1 MLNLASGR
9 SWELF
14 VWFLTAQNI
23 CKGSACFLPNILNY
37 YSIDTSVL
45 TEHLLSGPLWAIA
58 WLYRDE

>member
-14 VWFLTAQNI
+14 LWFLTAQNI
-23 CKGSACFLPNILNY
+23 RKGSACFLLDVLNY
-37 YSIDTSVL
+37 YSTDTSVL
-45 TEHLLSGPLWAIA
+45 IENILSGPLWAIA